1 MPAATVSAIRAS
13 AASVPTRRATTG
25 ASGEPSA
32 MQITG
37 SVVSTPAAAA
47 DRGTA
52 SRSSS
57 SSGGTLAI
65 AVRRFSAVSTT
76 AAAVRRRWRGYA
88 LAGDKPN
95 SLRYPEEELE
105 WPP

>member
-1 MPAATVSAIRAS
+1 
-13 AASVPTRRATTG
+13 
-25 ASGEPSA
+25 

-47 DRGTA
+47 VSGTA
-52 SRSSS
+52 SRISS

-88 LAGDKPN
+88 LAGEDKPN
-95 SLRYPEEELE
+95 SLRYPEEELG